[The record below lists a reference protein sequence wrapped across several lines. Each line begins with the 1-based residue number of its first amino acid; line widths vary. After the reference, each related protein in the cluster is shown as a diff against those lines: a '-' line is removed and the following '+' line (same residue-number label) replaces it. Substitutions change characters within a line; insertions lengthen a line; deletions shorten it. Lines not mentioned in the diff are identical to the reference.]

1 MVTIAVDI
9 SASAVNQ
16 ETTLGLRESFREL
29 RAYCDRLEEQID
41 EVNTR
46 MIDEHVR
53 GEQWRQKFE
62 EANVRA
68 AYLGERLTT
77 FIRENRAGSPFPEFM
92 PIYRHKKRGSTYDII
107 GNLARNPV
115 LQGGEVSESARG
127 ALLSGSV
134 HNRQRPTRGRRR
146 TTRRNRKA
154 TIARRRHSGR

>member
-29 RAYCDRLEEQID
+29 RAYCDRLEEHID

-62 EANVRA
+62 EANERA

-107 GNLARNPV
+107 AVCRAQVSRESLHDDDRVVIYRN
-115 LQGGEVSESARG
+115 SENMLFVRG
-127 ALLSGSV
+127 F
-134 HNRQRPTRGRRR
+134 N
-146 TTRRNRKA
+146 
-154 TIARRRHSGR
+154 

>member
-29 RAYCDRLEEQID
+29 RAYCDRLEAQID

-62 EANVRA
+62 EANERA

-107 GNLARNPV
+107 AVCRAQVSGEPLRDDDRVVVYRN
-115 LQGGEVSESARG
+115 SENMIFVRG
-127 ALLSGSV
+127 F
-134 HNRQRPTRGRRR
+134 NEFMDGRFEW
-146 TTRRNRKA
+146 
-154 TIARRRHSGR
+154 IG

>member
-29 RAYCDRLEEQID
+29 RAYCDRLEAQID

-53 GEQWRQKFE
+53 GEQWRQKFQ
-62 EANVRA
+62 EANERA

-92 PIYRHKKRGSTYDII
+92 PLYRHKKRGSTYDII
-107 GNLARNPV
+107 AVCRAQVSGEPLRDDDRVVVYRN
-115 LQGGEVSESARG
+115 SENMIFVRG
-127 ALLSGSV
+127 F
-134 HNRQRPTRGRRR
+134 NEFMDGRFEW
-146 TTRRNRKA
+146 
-154 TIARRRHSGR
+154 IG

>member
-1 MVTIAVDI
+1 MTIAVDI

-62 EANVRA
+62 EANERA

-77 FIRENRAGSPFPEFM
+77 FIRENRIGNPFPEFM
-92 PIYRHKKRGSTYDII
+92 PLYRHKKRGSTYDII
-107 GNLARNPV
+107 AVCRAQVSGEPLRDDDRVVIYRN
-115 LQGGEVSESARG
+115 SENMLFVRG
-127 ALLSGSV
+127 F
-134 HNRQRPTRGRRR
+134 NEFMDGRFEW
-146 TTRRNRKA
+146 
-154 TIARRRHSGR
+154 IG

>member
-29 RAYCDRLEEQID
+29 RAYCDRLEAQID

-53 GEQWRQKFE
+53 GEQWRQKFQ
-62 EANVRA
+62 EANERA

-92 PIYRHKKRGSTYDII
+92 PLYRHKKRGSTYDII
-107 GNLARNPV
+107 AVCRAQVSGDPLRDDDRVVVYRN
-115 LQGGEVSESARG
+115 SENMIFVRG
-127 ALLSGSV
+127 F
-134 HNRQRPTRGRRR
+134 NEFMDGRFEW
-146 TTRRNRKA
+146 
-154 TIARRRHSGR
+154 IG

>member
-1 MVTIAVDI
+1 MTTIAVDI
-9 SASAVNQ
+9 SASAADQ
-16 ETTLGLRESFREL
+16 EATLISLRESFREL
-29 RAYCDRLEEQID
+29 RAYCDRLEAQID

-62 EANVRA
+62 EANERA

-107 GNLARNPV
+107 AVCRAQVSGEPLRDDDRVVVYRN
-115 LQGGEVSESARG
+115 SENMIFVRG
-127 ALLSGSV
+127 F
-134 HNRQRPTRGRRR
+134 NEFMDGRFEW
-146 TTRRNRKA
+146 
-154 TIARRRHSGR
+154 IG

>member
-16 ETTLGLRESFREL
+16 ETTPGLRESFREL
-29 RAYCDRLEEQID
+29 RAYCDRLEAQI
-41 EVNTR
+41 EETRTR

-53 GEQWRQKFE
+53 GEQWLQKFE
-62 EANVRA
+62 EANERA

-107 GNLARNPV
+107 AVCRAQVSGEPLRDDDRVVVYRN
-115 LQGGEVSESARG
+115 SENMIFVRG
-127 ALLSGSV
+127 F
-134 HNRQRPTRGRRR
+134 NEFMDGRFEW
-146 TTRRNRKA
+146 
-154 TIARRRHSGR
+154 IG

>member
-29 RAYCDRLEEQID
+29 RSYCDRLEAQID

-62 EANVRA
+62 EANERA
-68 AYLGERLTT
+68 AYLGERLVT

-107 GNLARNPV
+107 AVCRAQVSGEPLRDDDRVVVYRN
-115 LQGGEVSESARG
+115 SENMIFVRG
-127 ALLSGSV
+127 F
-134 HNRQRPTRGRRR
+134 NEFMDGRFEW
-146 TTRRNRKA
+146 
-154 TIARRRHSGR
+154 IG

>member
-1 MVTIAVDI
+1 MHFKSEMEMTTIAVDI
-9 SASAVNQ
+9 SASAADQ
-16 ETTLGLRESFREL
+16 EATLISLRESFREL
-29 RAYCDRLEEQID
+29 RAYCDRLEAQID

-62 EANVRA
+62 EANERA

-107 GNLARNPV
+107 AVCRAQVSGEPLRDDDRVVVYRN
-115 LQGGEVSESARG
+115 SENMIFVRG
-127 ALLSGSV
+127 F
-134 HNRQRPTRGRRR
+134 NEFMDGRFEW
-146 TTRRNRKA
+146 
-154 TIARRRHSGR
+154 IW